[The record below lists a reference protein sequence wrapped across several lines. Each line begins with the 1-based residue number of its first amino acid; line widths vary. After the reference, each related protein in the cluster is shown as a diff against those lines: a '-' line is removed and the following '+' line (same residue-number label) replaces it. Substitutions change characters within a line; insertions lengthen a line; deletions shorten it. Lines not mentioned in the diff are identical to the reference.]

1 MGQCEA
7 KPDGFGDG
15 DYDEDDIGPRGPR
28 QFTHAPPKK
37 DNSMQLPQSVTHNIK
52 MQAALER
59 HLVAVKK
66 DAATDKGS
74 ERGDRHDG

>member
-37 DNSMQLPQSVTHNIK
+37 DNSMQLPQSVTHNKK

-66 DAATDKGS
+66 DA
-74 ERGDRHDG
+74 RGDRHDG